1 MRQRDPEND
10 QGSRERHRREKPEE
24 VAIPLPLDIERLSE
38 HQAAL
43 PPASRAARK
52 VSTKLSSRSRSITSR
67 NDVSPAVNHD
77 VMSSRQSRTTHSS
90 SRPAPVRRER
100 MPNGAA

>member
-1 MRQRDPEND
+1 M
-10 QGSRERHRREKPEE
+10 RERHPEDDQGRGEGNDRVEREEIA
-24 VAIPLPLDIERLSE
+24 VPLPLDIERLSE

-52 VSTKLSSRSRSITSR
+52 VSTRLSSRSRSITSR
-67 NDVSPAVNHD
+67 NDVSLAVNHD